1 MLWRLKVKMV
11 NLKTNFFSSNSNIYL
26 DGKIKFWAYITLPNF
41 KTDHS
46 VLISIYFSRKFPPTL
61 NKSWPITP
69 RGLELFPQGKFS
81 LLQHSDILPLAQ
93 ATICWKLWSYL
104 GILAK
109 MCWNLRPHWRK
120 QARPSNPHKPME
132 SSSGN
137 GEDTLEKVKL
147 PIFTYEKVQPVGLIW
162 FFCNWLI

>member
-61 NKSWPITP
+61 LQEALNHFLRVNFHCCHIQIFCLWLKPQYAGNCGHFWEFWPKCAEIWDHIGGSKPGLQIPINPWKALPEMGRTLLGKSNCQYLHT
-69 RGLELFPQGKFS
+69 RKSSQLAL
-81 LLQHSDILPLAQ
+81 SDSFV
-93 ATICWKLWSYL
+93 T
-104 GILAK
+104 G
-109 MCWNLRPHWRK
+109 
-120 QARPSNPHKPME
+120 
-132 SSSGN
+132 
-137 GEDTLEKVKL
+137 
-147 PIFTYEKVQPVGLIW
+147 
-162 FFCNWLI
+162 